1 VPHTKVPHSDD
12 AFLVTFAVVYF
23 GRSEKGQAI
32 VEFAMVL
39 PVFVLL
45 IIGLMEFSLVWNS
58 RNTVLFASRDG
69 SMLAAEGGSLDGT
82 DCVVLQRVTGDVVS
96 PSSQLRILE
105 ISIYWSDRNG
115 TQIGANQQVYT
126 RGGTTSCTYPDG
138 TTITVPYTLTTAGY
152 PESARCSVL
161 AGCGGSHTSVD
172 TIGVRVTYQH
182 FWVTSFVRFASTSVT
197 FTEASI
203 TRAEPQL

>member
-1 VPHTKVPHSDD
+1 MT
-12 AFLVTFAVVYF
+12 F

-32 VEFAMVL
+32 VEFALVL

-45 IIGLMEFSLVWNS
+45 VIGLIEFSFVWNS

-82 DCVVLQRVTGDVVS
+82 DCVVLERIEGDVVS
-96 PSSQLRILE
+96 PASALRVQE
-105 ISIYWSDRNG
+105 IVIYWSDRNG
-115 TQIGANQQVYT
+115 AQIGTNQNVYT
-126 RGGTTSCTYPDG
+126 RGGSTSCTYPDG

-152 PESARCSVL
+152 VESSRCSVL
-161 AGCGGSHTSVD
+161 AGCGGGHSTVD
-172 TIGVRVTYQH
+172 TIGVRITYQH
-182 FWVTSFVRFASTSVT
+182 FWLTSFARITGSAVT

>member
-1 VPHTKVPHSDD
+1 
-12 AFLVTFAVVYF
+12 VTFA

-39 PVFVLL
+39 PVLL
-45 IIGLMEFSLVWNS
+45 LVVIGLVEFSFVWNS

-69 SMLAAEGGSLDGT
+69 SMLAAEGGGLNGT
-82 DCVVLQRVTGDVVS
+82 DCVVLQRIESDVVS
-96 PSSQLRILE
+96 PSNALRIQNVT
-105 ISIYWSDRNG
+105 IYWSDRNG
-115 TQIGANQQVYT
+115 DQIGSNQNIYT
-126 RGGTTSCTYPDG
+126 RGGSTSCNYPDG
-138 TTITVPYTLTTAGY
+138 TTISVPYSLTTAGY
-152 PESARCSVL
+152 VEADRCSVL
-161 AGCGGSHTSVD
+161 AGCGGTHTTVD

-182 FWVTSFVRFASTSVT
+182 FWLTSFARLTGSGVT

>member
-1 VPHTKVPHSDD
+1 VEAGVAS
-12 AFLVTFAVVYF
+12 LMQMRF

-32 VEFAMVL
+32 VEFAMLL
-39 PVFVLL
+39 PVLVLL
-45 IIGLMEFSLVWNS
+45 LIGLMEFSLVWNS

-69 SMLAAEGGSLDGT
+69 SMIAAEGGSLDGT
-82 DCVVLQRVTGDVVS
+82 DCVVLQRIESDVVS
-96 PSSQLRILE
+96 PSTALRIQQ

-115 TQIGANQQVYT
+115 DQIGTNENIYT
-126 RGGTTSCTYPDG
+126 RTGSTSCTYPDG
-138 TTITVPYTLTTAGY
+138 NTITVPYTLVTAGY
-152 PESARCSVL
+152 LESARCSVL

-182 FWVTSFVRFASTSVT
+182 FWLTSFVRFAGNSVT

>member
-1 VPHTKVPHSDD
+1 MVS
-12 AFLVTFAVVYF
+12 F

-32 VEFAMVL
+32 IEFALIL
-39 PVFVLL
+39 PALLLVVIGLIEFSFVL
-45 IIGLMEFSLVWNS
+45 NS

-69 SMLAAEGGSLDGT
+69 SMLAAEGGSIDGT
-82 DCVVLQRVTGDVVS
+82 DCVVLRRIESDVVS
-96 PSSQLRILE
+96 PATSLRVQTIQ
-105 ISIYWSDRNG
+105 IYWSDRNG
-115 TQIGANQQVYT
+115 DQIGSNQNVYT
-126 RGGTTSCTYPDG
+126 RGGTTSCTYADG

-152 PESARCSVL
+152 VEGARCDVL
-161 AGCGGSHTSVD
+161 AGCGGSHTTVD

-182 FWVTSFVRFASTSVT
+182 FWLTSFARLTGSGVT

>member
-1 VPHTKVPHSDD
+1 
-12 AFLVTFAVVYF
+12 VVQF

-32 VEFAMVL
+32 VEFALVL
-39 PVFVLL
+39 PILLLLLIGLIEFSFVL
-45 IIGLMEFSLVWNS
+45 NS

-82 DCVVLQRVTGDVVS
+82 DCVVLQKIDGDVVS
-96 PSSQLRILE
+96 PATSLRVQQVQ
-105 ISIYWSDRNG
+105 IYWSDRNG
-115 TQIGANQQVYT
+115 DQIGSNVNVYT
-126 RGGTTSCTYPDG
+126 RSGSTSCTYADG
-138 TTITVPYTLTTAGY
+138 TTLTVPYTLTTPGY
-152 PESARCSVL
+152 VEGSRCNVL
-161 AGCGGSHTSVD
+161 AGCGGSHTTVD

-182 FWVTSFVRFASTSVT
+182 FWLTSFARITGSGVT

>member
-1 VPHTKVPHSDD
+1 MVQ
-12 AFLVTFAVVYF
+12 F

-39 PVFVLL
+39 PVLVLL

-69 SMLAAEGGSLDGT
+69 SMLAAEGGSLDGV
-82 DCVVLQRVTGDVVS
+82 DCVVLQRVEGDVVS
-96 PSSQLRILE
+96 PSSSLRILQ

-115 TQIGANQQVYT
+115 DQIGANQNLYT
-126 RGGTTSCTYPDG
+126 RGGSTSCTYADG

-152 PESARCSVL
+152 LESSRCSVL
-161 AGCGGSHTSVD
+161 AGCGGGHNTVD

-182 FWVTSFVRFASTSVT
+182 FWMTSFVRFAGNSVT

>member
-1 VPHTKVPHSDD
+1 
-12 AFLVTFAVVYF
+12 VVHF
-23 GRSEKGQAI
+23 GRSERGQAI

-39 PVFVLL
+39 PVLVLL

-69 SMLAAEGGSLDGT
+69 SMLAAEGGSLDGV
-82 DCVVLQRVTGDVVS
+82 DCVVLQRVDGDVVS
-96 PSSQLRILE
+96 PSSSLRILQ

-115 TQIGANQQVYT
+115 NQIGANQNLYT
-126 RGGTTSCTYPDG
+126 RGGSTSCSYADG
-138 TTITVPYTLTTAGY
+138 TTITVPYTLTTANY
-152 PESARCSVL
+152 LESARCSVL
-161 AGCGGSHTSVD
+161 AGCGGGHSTVD

-182 FWVTSFVRFASTSVT
+182 FWMTSFVRFAGNSVT

>member
-1 VPHTKVPHSDD
+1 M
-12 AFLVTFAVVYF
+12 LF

-32 VEFAMVL
+32 VEFAMLL
-39 PVFVLL
+39 PVLVLL
-45 IIGLMEFSLVWNS
+45 LIGIMEFSLVWNS

-82 DCVVLQRVTGDVVS
+82 DCVVLQRVNGDVVS
-96 PSSQLRILE
+96 PSAAVRIQQ

-115 TQIGANQQVYT
+115 DQIGSNQNVYT
-126 RGGTTSCTYPDG
+126 RTGSTSCTYPDG
-138 TTITVPYTLTTAGY
+138 STITVPYTLTTAGY
-152 PESARCSVL
+152 PESSRCSVL
-161 AGCGGSHTSVD
+161 AGCGGSHTTMD

-182 FWVTSFVRFASTSVT
+182 FWATSFIRFAGNSVT
-197 FTEASI
+197 FTETTI

>member
-1 VPHTKVPHSDD
+1 MQ
-12 AFLVTFAVVYF
+12 F
-23 GRSEKGQAI
+23 GHSEKGQAI

-45 IIGLMEFSLVWNS
+45 IVGLMEFSLVWNS

-82 DCVVLQRVTGDVVS
+82 DCVVLQRVDGDVVS

-115 TQIGANQQVYT
+115 NQIGTSQNVYT
-126 RGGTTSCTYPDG
+126 RGGSTSCSYPDG
-138 TTITVPYTLTTAGY
+138 TTITVPYTLTTGNY
-152 PESARCSVL
+152 LESSRCSVL
-161 AGCGGSHTSVD
+161 AGCGGGHTTVD
-172 TIGVRVTYQH
+172 TIGVRVTYRH
-182 FWVTSFVRFASTSVT
+182 FWVTSFVRFAGPSVT